1 MITLEDSITKE
12 TPTKDIE
19 NLLIN
24 LHNELNLLPY
34 LENIEK
40 YNCLEKRKRIIED
53 ILLIRYE
60 KAI

>member
-40 YNCLEKRKRIIED
+40 YNYLEKRKRIIED
-53 ILLIRYE
+53 ILLI
-60 KAI
+60 

>member
-1 MITLEDSITKE
+1 MITLEDNITKD

-24 LHNELNLLPY
+24 LHNQLNMLPY
-34 LENIEK
+34 LENIKE
-40 YNCLEKRKRIIED
+40 YNYLVKRKRIIED

>member
-1 MITLEDSITKE
+1 MITLEDSI
-12 TPTKDIE
+12 TKDIE

-40 YNCLEKRKRIIED
+40 YNYLEKRKRIIED